1 MPLEIRKPGDI
12 VEGFRV
18 MAELGRGAASTIWLV
33 QDPKTKHV
41 WALKHVVKNS
51 DKDQRFLDQAEAE
64 YKVASKL
71 DSPIVRKIEKVIR
84 KKEGLLGGTVELYL
98 VMEHVDGSSAE
109 RHPPETFEDLAWICE
124 QVAKGLHYMHTQGF
138 VHADMKPNNII
149 VDDKLNARI
158 IDLGQSCKAGTVKER
173 IQGTPDYIAPEQVH
187 RRAITP
193 KTDVYNLGATMY
205 WMVTRHFVPT
215 ALAKGDSLLGS
226 IDDTLIRKPKRP
238 AELNPKVPEM
248 LDQLIME
255 CVEVD
260 PDDRPHMEL
269 VADRLNL
276 IRGKLQ
282 AEQILRRSGQMSR
295 VDPASPPGSRDGSKS
310 GSRGPGGSGAAGGS
324 RIPTTPAVRKPK
336 PPADDP
342 PERVGGI
349 GEELPDDA
357 LGSDNGPPS
366 PPPTE
371 AWPRPASNP

>member
-1 MPLEIRKPGDI
+1 VPLEIRKPGDI
-12 VEGFRV
+12 VEGYRV

-33 QDPKTKHV
+33 QDPKSKQI
-41 WALKHVVKNS
+41 WALKHVVKNN
-51 DKDQRFLDQAEAE
+51 DKEQRFLDQAEQE
-64 YKVASKL
+64 YRVASKL
-71 DSPIVRKIEKVIR
+71 NSSAVRKIDRVIR

-109 RHPPETFEDLAWICE
+109 RHPPATLEDLCWICE

-149 VDDKLNARI
+149 VDDKGTARI
-158 IDLGQSCKAGTVKER
+158 IDLGQSCKAGTIKER

-205 WMVTRHFVPT
+205 WMLTRHFVPT
-215 ALAKGDSLLGS
+215 ALAKSDSLVGS
-226 IDDTLIRKPKRP
+226 IDDSLIPRPKRP
-238 AELNPKVPEM
+238 IELNPRVHEM
-248 LDQLIME
+248 LDQLVME

-260 PDDRPHMEL
+260 ADDRPHMEL

-282 AEQILRRSGQMSR
+282 AEHILRKSGQIPR
-295 VDPASPPGSRDGSKS
+295 FDSPPGSADGSKS
-310 GSRGPGGSGAAGGS
+310 GTRGPTGPGGSS
-324 RIPTTPAVRKPK
+324 RTPPAPSPKPK
-336 PPADDP
+336 APQEDT

-349 GEELPDDA
+349 GED
-357 LGSDNGPPS
+357 GTT
-366 PPPTE
+366 PPTD
-371 AWPRPASNP
+371 PDLT